1 MRNFLK
7 FSLIKGVPFCLALG
21 KTKRGGILVA
31 LMLFTTILSAQTSA
45 DNLKKH
51 VYFLAS
57 EKLQGRGTGSTGE
70 KLAGKYIAK
79 QFKKYGLKPKGDGN
93 SYHQHVTF
101 KMPANPHDTL
111 AGGPKRNLTNIVGY
125 LDNGADYTIVI
136 GAHYDHLGLGR
147 DHNSLD
153 ANPEGKAHY
162 GADDNASGTAGM
174 LEMARYY
181 ATNKEKE
188 KYNFLFIA
196 FSGEEL
202 GLIGSKKFT
211 AKPTITLASVDF
223 MINFDMIGRLSTET
237 KKLIVYGVGTSPTF
251 VPAIT
256 SLPTDLSLKTD
267 SSGVGPSDH
276 TSFYLENI
284 PVLHFFTGQHS
295 DYHKPSDTPEKINYE
310 GEKQVVD
317 YVIALTNKLMEYR
330 KLQFT
335 PTKQK
340 SEDTPKFK
348 VTMGIMP
355 DYAFEGKGVRVDGV
369 TDGKPAA
376 VAGLLRGDV
385 IIKLGDVEVDGM
397 QSYMKALANIK
408 KGDKADVVIERGTEK
423 LTKTVEF
430 K

>member
-1 MRNFLK
+1 MKNGNVIPHCFRDL
-7 FSLIKGVPFCLALG
+7 LIYRKGLVAALFTLALSVS
-21 KTKRGGILVA
+21 LQ
-31 LMLFTTILSAQTSA
+31 AQTSTE
-45 DNLKKH
+45 NLKKH
-51 VYFLAS
+51 IYYLAS
-57 EKLQGRGTGSTGE
+57 EKLKGRGTGSTGE
-70 KLAGKYIAK
+70 KLAYKYISK
-79 QFKKYGLKPKGDGN
+79 QFKKYGLKPKGDGK

-111 AGGPKRNLTNIVGY
+111 AGGPQRKLTNVVGY
-125 LDNGADYTIVI
+125 IDNGAEETIII
-136 GAHYDHLGLGR
+136 GAHYDHLGMGY

-153 ANPEGKAHY
+153 ANPENKAHY

-181 ATNKEKE
+181 ATNKVKE
-188 KYNFLFIA
+188 RYNFLFIA

-211 AKPTITLASVDF
+211 AAPTIPLTKVDF

-251 VPAIT
+251 VPVIT
-256 SLPTDLSLKTD
+256 DLKTDLSLKTD
-267 SSGVGPSDH
+267 SSGIGPSDH

-295 DYHKPSDTPEKINYE
+295 DYHKPSDTPDKINYD
-310 GEKQVVD
+310 GEKQVLD
-317 YVIALTNKLMEYR
+317 YVIALTDKLMEYR
-330 KLQFT
+330 KLQFAT
-335 PTKQK
+335 TKTK

-348 VTMGIMP
+348 VTLGIMP
-355 DYAFEGKGVRVDGV
+355 DYAYEGEGVRVDGV

-376 VAGLLRGDV
+376 VAGLQRGDV
-385 IIKLGDVEVDGM
+385 IVKLGDVQVTDM
-397 QSYMKALANIK
+397 NTYMKALANHK
-408 KGDKADVVIERGTEK
+408 KGDTTEVTVVRGDLR
-423 LTKTVEF
+423 LTKPLEF